1 MYVGAFVNPL
11 EAQSMTDLF
20 MGLLVINLYPS
31 FISCARDTLQE
42 SSASALGLSDDRPD
56 DPGLF
61 MSP

>member
-20 MGLLVINLYPS
+20 IGLFVINLYPS
-31 FISCARDTLQE
+31 FISCASDTLQK
-42 SSASALGLSDDRPD
+42 SSASPFGLLDDRPD

-61 MSP
+61 MTQ

>member
-20 MGLLVINLYPS
+20 IGLLVINLYPS
-31 FISCARDTLQE
+31 FISSARYTLQE